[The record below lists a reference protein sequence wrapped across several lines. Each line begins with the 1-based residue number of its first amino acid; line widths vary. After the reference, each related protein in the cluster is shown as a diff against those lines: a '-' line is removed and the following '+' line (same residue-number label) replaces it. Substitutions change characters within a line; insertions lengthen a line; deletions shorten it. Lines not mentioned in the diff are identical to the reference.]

1 MSDTKKPINA
11 WAEDDRPREKLM
23 LKGKSALSDAELIA
37 ILIGSGNKEESAIDL
52 SRRILKDNG
61 SSLAELARQSV
72 LNLQRFKG
80 IGEAKAIAIVAA
92 LELGQRR
99 RIADKVSRNKIGSS
113 QDVFELMQPK
123 IGELTHEEFWVIF
136 LNNANHVRGVV
147 ANHTEPFI
155 KHQLIDT
162 VNISKGGMTGTVVDL
177 RILFKLALE
186 KQATGVILVHN
197 HPSGKLLPSEADLQI
212 TKKIKEAGNIMDI
225 AILDHLIITEYD
237 YYSFADHGRF

>member
-1 MSDTKKPINA
+1 MSKIRKPINA
-11 WAEDDRPREKLM
+11 WADDDRPREKLM
-23 LKGKSALSDAELIA
+23 LKGKCALSDAELIA

-52 SRRILKDNG
+52 SRRILQATE

-72 LNLQRFKG
+72 LSLQRFKG

-99 RIADKVSRNKIGSS
+99 RMADKMDRTKITCS

-136 LNNANHVRGVV
+136 LNNANHVRGIV
-147 ANHTEPFI
+147 ANHTERFI
-155 KHQLIDT
+155 KHQLIDA
-162 VNISKGGMTGTVVDL
+162 VNISKGGVTGTVVDL

-186 KQATGVILVHN
+186 KQATAVILVHN
-197 HPSGKLLPSEADLQI
+197 HPSGKLFPSEADLQI
-212 TKKIKEAGNIMDI
+212 TKKIKDAGKIMDI
-225 AILDHLIITEYD
+225 AILDHFIITEHD
-237 YYSFADHGRF
+237 YYSFVDHGRF